1 MKPQPAALLIILA
14 TACGIGYYAIHVP
27 AQNEVRLIQ
36 SQIAEERANQTG
48 KSDVSALLAQMQRYR
63 VRLPKDADPS
73 WLAQEVVELAQKS
86 GIQLSSITQDT
97 PQALDKFT
105 RLAVNLQLTATYH
118 QLGAFLDEI
127 ERSPR
132 YIRVE
137 RLTVDR
143 TGEDERGLVQ
153 VTFSTVVLPDLLP
166 GSSTS

>member
-1 MKPQPAALLIILA
+1 MPKLVALLIILA
-14 TACGIGYYAIHVP
+14 TACGIGYYVIHVP

-36 SQIAEERANQTG
+36 SQIAEERANQTTKG
-48 KSDVSALLAQMQRYR
+48 DVSALLAQVQRYR
-63 VRLPKDADPS
+63 ARLPKDVDPS

-86 GIQLSSITQDT
+86 GVQLSSITQDT
-97 PQALDKFT
+97 PQPLDQFT

-143 TGEDERGLVQ
+143 SDGDERGLVQ

-166 GSSTS
+166 GSSAS